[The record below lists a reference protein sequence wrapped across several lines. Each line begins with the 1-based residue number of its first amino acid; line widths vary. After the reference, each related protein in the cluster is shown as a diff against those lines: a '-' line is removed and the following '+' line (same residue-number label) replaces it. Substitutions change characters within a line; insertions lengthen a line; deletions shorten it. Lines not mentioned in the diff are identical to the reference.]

1 MLTIVLAENA
11 SEASTVWNPRGVDIG
26 TYLDR
31 EPLIVQPQMPLQP
44 FAFFNGWWLP
54 PSHKEELGK
63 FLATYECPLDLLR
76 EETQRRE
83 LQRYLQTNA
92 PNDQGRLFGNELGES
107 LRELEELGLQGKPLY
122 NRFKK
127 KTKGK
132 ERDLS
137 VPKRALEEILRGGV
151 VPLIKREE
159 RHRACHG
166 GEIGW
171 TPEQSIA
178 THVPFKSVLTGD
190 LANAYRNTN
199 VQYVFDFFY
208 NQARKNREGEARNI
222 AGFLTLLT
230 TIHYTETGLAG
241 LPQGSPASTAL
252 FNRIL
257 RPIDEKFTEECAQ
270 RQWRYSRWIDDITIS
285 SPREEDPEEMAE
297 LLGIIRADF
306 PIATHKVF
314 FQQTHNPGCR
324 IMGHIVTGDT
334 IRKATEE
341 DKKPEP
347 YETNAWK
354 TYNEL
359 DCDRIERELSQERG
373 SPIIGHEDILF

>member
-1 MLTIVLAENA
+1 MLTVVLAENA
-11 SEASTVWNPRGVDIG
+11 SEASTVWNPRGVHIG
-26 TYLDR
+26 GYFDR
-31 EPLIVQPQMPLQP
+31 VPLIVQPQMPLQP

-54 PSHKEELGK
+54 PSYKEELGK
-63 FLATYECPLDLLR
+63 FLATYECPLDLLK
-76 EETQRRE
+76 EETQRRG

-92 PNDQGRLFGNELGES
+92 ANDQGRLFGNELGES
-107 LRELEELGLQGKPLY
+107 LKELEELSIQRKPLY

-132 ERDLS
+132 DRALS
-137 VPKRALEEILRGGV
+137 VPKRALEEILRGWV

-159 RHRACHG
+159 PHKACHG
-166 GEIGW
+166 GEMGW

-178 THVPFKSVLTGD
+178 THMPFKSVLTGD

-199 VQYVFDFFY
+199 MQYVFDFFY
-208 NQARKNREGEARNI
+208 NQARKNKEKEATNI

-230 TIHYTETGLAG
+230 TIHYAETGLAG

-257 RPIDEKFTEECAQ
+257 RPIDEKFAEECAQ

-285 SPREEDPEEMAE
+285 SAREEDPEEMAE
-297 LLGIIRADF
+297 LIGIIRGDF
-306 PIATHKVF
+306 PIATNKVF
-314 FQQTHNPGCR
+314 FQQNHIPGCR
-324 IMGHIVTGDT
+324 IMGHIITGNT

-341 DKKPEP
+341 DKRLEP

-354 TYNEL
+354 TYGEL
-359 DCDRIERELSQERG
+359 DRDKIERELSPQKG
-373 SPIIGHEDILF
+373 SPIIGQEDILF